1 MAELSNLFK
10 LDLIDLQLRVEL
22 LLIDQWMT

>member
-10 LDLIDLQLRVEL
+10 LDLIDLQLRVES